1 MLSVNLITV
10 SFSILLV
17 LFKAAQLSLGHGA
30 GLLEGNC
37 KVSLCSTVLRYMF
50 LCTTIFTITM

>member
-17 LFKAAQLSLGHGA
+17 LFKAAKLSLGHGA

-37 KVSLCSTVLRYMF
+37 KASLCSIVLRYMF